1 MTMRIEPTEKGAWRD
16 LESKLRPFVARR
28 VGRHEDVDD
37 VLQDIFV
44 RMQTSLASVRD
55 DERFGP
61 WTYRVARSAIV
72 DHGRRASKHRVV
84 DARDEEPIVDDEPN
98 DRRAE
103 EELAGVLTVF
113 VAALPSPYREA
124 VTLTELEGMT
134 QREAAEMLGITLA
147 AMKSRVLR
155 GRALLRR
162 SLEDC
167 CHIALDAR
175 GRVVECEP
183 RPDGRMPDGCCAT
196 QPCDAAA
203 RRDP

>member
-1 MTMRIEPTEKGAWRD
+1 
-16 LESKLRPFVARR
+16 
-28 VGRHEDVDD
+28 
-37 VLQDIFV
+37 
-44 RMQTSLASVRD
+44 
-55 DERFGP
+55 
-61 WTYRVARSAIV
+61 
-72 DHGRRASKHRVV
+72 VV
-84 DARDEEPIVDDEPN
+84 DARDEEPVLDDAGE

-124 VTLTELEGMT
+124 ITLTELEGMT
-134 QREAAEMLGITLA
+134 QREAAAMLGVTPA

-167 CHIALDAR
+167 CHIALDVR
-175 GRVVECEP
+175 GHIVACEP
-183 RPDGRMPDGCCAT
+183 RPDGRMPEGCCAT
-196 QPCDAAA
+196 RPCDAAS